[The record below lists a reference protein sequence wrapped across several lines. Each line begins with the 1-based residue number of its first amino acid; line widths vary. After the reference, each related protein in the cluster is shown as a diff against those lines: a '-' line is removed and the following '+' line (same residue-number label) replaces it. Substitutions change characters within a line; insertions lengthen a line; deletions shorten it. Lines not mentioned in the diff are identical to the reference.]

1 MADKKE
7 HGPHP
12 FALLREWK
20 LSIKR
25 TLQAHAKTEL
35 EYYKLAEFVDC
46 LLLFSP
52 TLDAGKVSFRAT
64 FAQIQEL
71 HNDVTRKSIYNRAE
85 RLKEMG
91 ILSWEQPEAKKK
103 GEFNP
108 TVWTVSKI
116 SAGKKDG
123 GENSEGKKDGVPEGK
138 KDRVPRVKDGGLQD
152 FTREDFTRSGLST
165 GHTGHSSG
173 HTINVAETDKTED
186 TDQNSEPLV
195 PEKTPFPVQPP
206 VQIPVKAPCNVCA
219 HLASGSCPHCGRTA
233 GGKAP
238 TETPGAAAPPA
249 EPKKL
254 GAFDPRELNEAV
266 GNYSAEEVAKIVQ
279 WHWVESKN
287 DWWRDNV
294 HNRAFFDRNLE
305 KMAAQVPAVWL
316 KPSQK
321 PNTPTITAAPGVH
334 GNKSGFKW

>member
-1 MADKKE
+1 MARRSSQR
-7 HGPHP
+7 
-12 FALLREWK
+12 FAASFCIDGK
-20 LSIKR
+20 
-25 TLQAHAKTEL
+25 Q
-35 EYYKLAEFVDC
+35 FV
-46 LLLFSP
+46 
-52 TLDAGKVSFRAT
+52 
-64 FAQIQEL
+64 
-71 HNDVTRKSIYNRAE
+71 HNDVTRKSIYNRAD

-91 ILSWEQPEAKKK
+91 ILSWEQPEAKKN

-116 SAGKKDG
+116 GGGNKHG
-123 GENSEGKKDGVPEGK
+123 GENGEGKKDGVLEGK
-138 KDRVPRVKDGGLQD
+138 EDWVPRVKDRVARVKDGELQD
-152 FTREDFTRSGLST
+152 FTREYFTRSGHTGHNS

-173 HTINVAETDKTED
+173 HRINAAATDRTED

-195 PEKTPFPVQPP
+195 PEKTTPPAQPP
-206 VQIPVKAPCNVCA
+206 AQAPPCNVCA
-219 HLASGSCPHCGRTA
+219 HLASGSCPHCERTA
-233 GGKAP
+233 GGKVP
-238 TETPGAAAPPA
+238 TETPSAAAPPA

-279 WHWVESKN
+279 WHWVESK
-287 DWWRDNV
+287 DTFWREKATY
-294 HNRAFFDRNLE
+294 REFFERNLD
-305 KMAAQVPAVWL
+305 KMAAQVPAIWL